1 MEGAEIVLLEPWGM
15 ESYEVLKASLDDVGI
30 KMAAHKLG
38 LSQSMV
44 YKWCQPDGDDGARAV
59 NPLDRVLELVQL
71 TRNTSLL
78 EWLCQQA
85 GGYYVANP
93 PSNVSSPMEVLQATQ
108 RMVNEFSLLLA
119 SVTQSL
125 SDDQAISPEEAKEI
139 RRIWQNLK
147 SVGEYFVASSEAGRF
162 GL

>member
-1 MEGAEIVLLEPWGM
+1 M
-15 ESYEVLKASLDDVGI
+15 ESHEVLKASLDEVGI

-38 LSQSMV
+38 LSQSMI

-71 TRNTSLL
+71 TKNTALL
-78 EWLCQQA
+78 EWLCQEA

-93 PSNVSSPMEVLQATQ
+93 PTRLSSPVEVLQATQ
-108 RMVNEFSLLLA
+108 RMVSEFSQLLA
-119 SVTQSL
+119 SVTHSL
-125 SDDQAISPEEAKEI
+125 SDDQAISAEEAKEI

-162 GL
+162 RV

>member
-1 MEGAEIVLLEPWGM
+1 M
-15 ESYEVLKASLDDVGI
+15 ESHEILKISLDEVGI

-38 LSQSMV
+38 LSQSMI

-71 TRNTSLL
+71 TKNTALL
-78 EWLCQQA
+78 EWLCQNA
-85 GGYYVANP
+85 GGYYVPNP
-93 PSNVSSPMEVLQATQ
+93 PTTLSSPVEVLQATQ
-108 RMVNEFSLLLA
+108 RMVSEFSMLLS
-119 SVTQSL
+119 SVTHSL
-125 SDDQAISPEEAKEI
+125 SDDQAISSDEAKEI

-162 GL
+162 RF

>member
-1 MEGAEIVLLEPWGM
+1 M
-15 ESYEVLKASLDDVGI
+15 ESHEVLKVSLEEVGI

-38 LSQSMV
+38 LSQSMI

-71 TRNTSLL
+71 TKSTTLL
-78 EWLCQQA
+78 EWLCQQS

-93 PSNVSSPMEVLQATQ
+93 PTNLSSPVEVLQATQ
-108 RMVNEFSLLLA
+108 RMVSEFSMLLS

-125 SDDQAISPEEAKEI
+125 SDDQAISADEAKEI

-162 GL
+162 HFK

>member
-1 MEGAEIVLLEPWGM
+1 M
-15 ESYEVLKASLDDVGI
+15 ESHEVLKSSLDEVGI

-38 LSQSMV
+38 LSQSML
-44 YKWCQPDGDDGARAV
+44 YKWCQPDGEEGSRAV

-71 TRNTSLL
+71 TQSTELL
-78 EWLCQQA
+78 DWLCQRA

-93 PSNVSSPMEVLQATQ
+93 PSDRSSPVEVLQATQ
-108 RMVNEFSLLLA
+108 RMVSEFSLLLS

-125 SDDQAISPEEAKEI
+125 SDDQAISSEEAKEI

-162 GL
+162 RD